1 MAYMNLSMKWK
12 QTHRQT
18 ELTSVCQGGG
28 EMVKGCSGSL
38 ELADG
43 NYYIKDG

>member
-1 MAYMNLSMKWK
+1 ME

-28 EMVKGCSGSL
+28 GDGEGMQWSL